1 MGCRKRLKSFRGL
14 MSTPSMTK
22 NRDYRRFLKT
32 FAFTSLILMCGGL
45 LLSACDQVDTTPLK
59 SEQEKRREAMGGTVF
74 GNDGLFGGP
83 SGPQN
88 DGSGLGV
95 NAFLWRASLDT
106 VSVWPVTSAD
116 PYGGVIIT
124 DWYAPPQTPN
134 ERFKLNVYIIDRALR
149 ADGVRVAVFRQ
160 VRGGGDWQDATVQ
173 AETATKLEDAIL
185 MRARQMR
192 NQTASGQ

>member
-1 MGCRKRLKSFRGL
+1 
-14 MSTPSMTK
+14 MSAPSMIQ
-22 NRDYRRFLKT
+22 NRADFRRFLKT
-32 FAFTSLILMCGGL
+32 FVLTSLLLTAGGL
-45 LLSACDQVDTTPLK
+45 LLGACENADTTPLK
-59 SEQEKRREAMGGTVF
+59 SEQEKRRDEMGGTVF
-74 GNDGLFGGP
+74 GRDGMFG
-83 SGPQN
+83 SSTPQA

-106 VSVWPVTSAD
+106 VSVWPVASAD

-124 DWYAPPQTPN
+124 DWYAPPQTPS

-160 VRGGGDWQDATVQ
+160 VRGANDWQDAAVQ
-173 AETATKLEDAIL
+173 PETATKLEDAIL

>member
-1 MGCRKRLKSFRGL
+1 MIKTRAVS
-14 MSTPSMTK
+14 
-22 NRDYRRFLKT
+22 RRFLRT
-32 FAFTSLILMCGGL
+32 FALTSLIFTAGGV
-45 LLSACDQVDTTPLK
+45 LLSACENADTTPLK
-59 SEQEKRREAMGGTVF
+59 SEQEKRREEMGGTVF
-74 GNDGLFGGP
+74 GATGLFGGP
-83 SGPQN
+83 STPQS

-160 VRGGGDWQDATVQ
+160 VRGGSDWQDAAVQ
-173 AETATKLEDAIL
+173 PETATKLEDAIL

>member
-1 MGCRKRLKSFRGL
+1 
-14 MSTPSMTK
+14 MTQ
-22 NRDYRRFLKT
+22 NRADFRRFLKT
-32 FAFTSLILMCGGL
+32 FVLTSLILTAGGV
-45 LLSACDQVDTTPLK
+45 LLSACGNADTTPLK
-59 SEQEKRREAMGGTVF
+59 SEQEKRRDEAGGTVF
-74 GNDGLFGGP
+74 GRDGLFG
-83 SGPQN
+83 SSTPQN

-106 VSVWPVTSAD
+106 VSVWPVASAD

-124 DWYAPPQTPN
+124 DWYAPPQTPS

-160 VRGGGDWQDATVQ
+160 VRGASDWQDASVQ
-173 AETATKLEDAIL
+173 PETATKLEDAIL

>member
-1 MGCRKRLKSFRGL
+1 
-14 MSTPSMTK
+14 MTE
-22 NRDYRRFLKT
+22 NLSVYRRFLQT
-32 FAFTSLILMCGGL
+32 FLLTSLILTSGGVL
-45 LLSACDQVDTTPLK
+45 LGACDSVDSTPLK
-59 SEQEKRREAMGGTVF
+59 SEQEKRREEMGGTVF
-74 GNDGLFGGP
+74 GRDGLFGGP
-83 SGPQN
+83 STPQN

-106 VSVWPVTSAD
+106 ISVWPVASAD

-160 VRGGGDWQDATVQ
+160 VRGATDWQDATVQ
-173 AETATKLEDAIL
+173 PETATKLEDAIL
-185 MRARQMR
+185 MRARQKR

>member
-1 MGCRKRLKSFRGL
+1 MSAAGNRLSFQWIKRGG
-14 MSTPSMTK
+14 M
-22 NRDYRRFLKT
+22 
-32 FAFTSLILMCGGL
+32 ILLALACGTV
-45 LLSACDQVDTTPLK
+45 SACDSLDVKNDPVPDTSQRGQQLETSGSILGPGGLNLGGSSTP
-59 SEQEKRREAMGGTVF
+59 A
-74 GNDGLFGGP
+74 P
-83 SGPQN
+83 S

-95 NAFLWRASLDT
+95 NAFLWRATLDT
-106 VSVWPVTSAD
+106 VSVWPVASAD

-124 DWYAPPQTPN
+124 DWYAPPQTPS

-160 VRGGGDWQDATVQ
+160 VRAGAGEWQDASVQ
-173 AETATKLEDAIL
+173 PETATKLEDAIL

>member
-1 MGCRKRLKSFRGL
+1 VAPVSRFARRFARGVGFVTVAGILLAACDSLDVKNEPVPDTSRRGEALKQTGSILGPGGFNFGGN
-14 MSTPSMTK
+14 STPQ
-22 NRDYRRFLKT
+22 
-32 FAFTSLILMCGGL
+32 GG
-45 LLSACDQVDTTPLK
+45 
-59 SEQEKRREAMGGTVF
+59 
-74 GNDGLFGGP
+74 
-83 SGPQN
+83 

-106 VSVWPVTSAD
+106 VSVWPVQSAD

-124 DWYAPPQTPN
+124 DWYAPPQTPS

-160 VRGGGDWQDATVQ
+160 VRGGGGDWQDASVQ
-173 AETATKLEDAIL
+173 PETASKLEDAIL

>member
-1 MGCRKRLKSFRGL
+1 
-14 MSTPSMTK
+14 MSAPSNLK
-22 NRDYRRFLKT
+22 NRADFRRFFQTVVLT
-32 FAFTSLILMCGGL
+32 ALVLTGGGV
-45 LLSACDQVDTTPLK
+45 LLSACDSVDSTPLK
-59 SEQEKRREAMGGTVF
+59 SEQEQRREAMGGTVF
-74 GNDGLFGGP
+74 GADGLFGG
-83 SGPQN
+83 SSAPQS

-106 VSVWPVTSAD
+106 VSVWPVASAD

-149 ADGVRVAVFRQ
+149 ADGIRVAVFRQ
-160 VRGGGDWQDATVQ
+160 IRGGADWQDAAVQ
-173 AETATKLEDAIL
+173 PETATKLEDAIL